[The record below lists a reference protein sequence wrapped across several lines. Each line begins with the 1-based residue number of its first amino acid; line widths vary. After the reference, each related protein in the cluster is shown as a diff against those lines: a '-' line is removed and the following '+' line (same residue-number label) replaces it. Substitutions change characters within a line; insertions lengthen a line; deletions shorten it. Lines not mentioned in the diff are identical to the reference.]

1 MSTRKARAMQSSP
14 YSRARLFSSR
24 VVYQYRNNIISAINV
39 YYYSRSVDC
48 KSVVYYSKST
58 LFSSVAGKEP

>member
-24 VVYQYRNNIISAINV
+24 VVYQYRGNINSKTNV
-39 YYYSRSVDC
+39 YYYSRSVVC
-48 KSVVYYSKST
+48 KSVVY
-58 LFSSVAGKEP
+58 